1 MFSFKNNQQKQKQLQ
16 RLLSVFVERIFFS
29 CEDIICKFYRL
40 GYPSSIKAF
49 QFEIVL
55 FPVPVYK
62 PLDVKRLQ
70 IA

>member
-1 MFSFKNNQQKQKQLQ
+1 MFSFKNNQQKQKRLQ

-29 CEDIICKFYRL
+29 CEDIICKFDRL
-40 GYPSSIKAF
+40 GYPCSIKAF

-55 FPVPVYK
+55 FPVLVYN
-62 PLDVKRLQ
+62 PLDVKRFQ